1 MTGKLI
7 IEEYPYMT
15 EADKRVFEYVLDIAL
30 AATSNNKLSVEDRI
44 TTADLSKAI
53 QYLEHCAETGE
64 LQSIID
70 EAVDI
75 LDSGVLE
82 FYSFAPIFLA
92 DVQNMLQE
100 QAQTSNVDLM
110 DALKSVYSDFASS
123 KSVPNFI
130 TYLEYIVEREQER

>member
-44 TTADLSKAI
+44 TAADLSKAI
-53 QYLEHCAETGE
+53 QYLEHCADTGE
-64 LQSIID
+64 LQSIVD

-75 LDSGVLE
+75 LDSVVLE
-82 FYSFAPIFLA
+82 FYSCSPKFLG

-100 QAQTSNVDLM
+100 QSQTSNVDLL

>member
-1 MTGKLI
+1 MTGKLL

-64 LQSIID
+64 LQSIVD

-82 FYSFAPIFLA
+82 FYSFSPIFLA

-100 QAQTSNVDLM
+100 QAQTGNVDLM

-123 KSVPNFI
+123 KSVSNFI

>member
-1 MTGKLI
+1 MTGKLL

-44 TTADLSKAI
+44 TTADLSKVI

-64 LQSIID
+64 LQSIVD

-82 FYSFAPIFLA
+82 FYSFSPIFLA

-100 QAQTSNVDLM
+100 QAQTGNVDLM

-123 KSVPNFI
+123 KFVSGFI

>member
-64 LQSIID
+64 LQSIVD

-82 FYSFAPIFLA
+82 FYSFSPIFLA

-100 QAQTSNVDLM
+100 QAQTGNVDLM

-123 KSVPNFI
+123 KSVSNFI